1 MITISPE
8 DLASILSFLESRQAE
23 PLSFTRGQVLQNQ
36 DTSREPLL
44 VVSGSVRFLDST
56 QTFGSYTVSIL
67 EAPALIGVSPA
78 FDQLSVD
85 DCIASTDCVAYS
97 LAGCLDDPFIV
108 ELVQRVWSQSITIP
122 EYLFLAAKLR
132 INGYLDSS
140 SSGHNFSFFVDQ
152 CRLSAQVDN
161 AFDLDAV
168 VAFFADHP
176 DRGFVYGQDIT
187 ASIVNLNWPE
197 STPPRLLLWSSRGW
211 PELDSGLTRSVADQS
226 LVSVDPPLPTFSE
239 DDPSPNRSE
248 QVESEVDTSN
258 AYDFAKFEWNKV
270 AETSECPASIISSV
284 LKYYKVPVRKDVVAK
299 ANDFILGCTPKPTLR
314 SYLSVFESIGLDA
327 HLIQSSVSQVNRIPV
342 PSLALQPADDGPEI
356 PVLLV
361 STSSRGITILHPQ
374 QGFRFLSNA
383 EIPTALSGAS
393 QFLHLESGQYTPQ
406 STFGIHWVLP
416 YLSRYKIQLV
426 EVFIASF
433 LTQLFALATPLLFQQ
448 IIDRVIGKGS
458 HDSLPGLAILMVI
471 FAFLEITFSG
481 LRTFQFADV
490 SNRIDISL
498 GSTIVARMLRINA
511 RYFEKRPVG
520 ELSGRLSELDNIRR
534 FLTGTALTVVLDVI
548 FATLYIA
555 VMFFY
560 SVTLTV
566 VILSTVPLLILATVG
581 LTPITQKLLRSRA
594 EAYAKSQSYMVE
606 LLNGI
611 QTIKV
616 QNSLFT
622 ARRKWEELQ
631 LQTINKGF
639 KTVIA
644 NTASNN
650 LLQFINKISAILII
664 SVGSWLVIQNQLTLG
679 ELIAFR
685 IISGYVTQPLL
696 RLASTYQSFQE
707 TSLSVERLADLV
719 NQPLES
725 SPSQD
730 SMLEM
735 PELCGGVKFDSVSF
749 SYSNSTSPQ
758 LAGVSLSIA
767 PGSFVGLVGQSGCGK
782 STLLKLVPRLYSPSS
797 GKVLIDNMD
806 ISKVDLFSLRKQLGF
821 VPQDCL
827 LFEGSIYSNIALE
840 DADAESESV
849 IRASRL
855 ACAHDF
861 IMSLPQ
867 AYSTVVGEKGAG
879 LSGGQRQRI
888 ALARMILSN
897 PKMIILD
904 EATSALDADTERQ
917 VVDNIRKVSA
927 GKTLLMITHRLST
940 IRNADQI
947 IVMDKGRVDCV
958 GTHDELMAMGG
969 RYYVLYQQQFAG
981 GDLV

>member
-1 MITISPE
+1 MIKIAAQELDS
-8 DLASILSFLESRQAE
+8 LLSFLQSKDVDFI
-23 PLSFTRGQVLQNQ
+23 SFDRGQVLQNS
-36 DTSREPLL
+36 DTSSEPLL
-44 VVSGSVRFLDST
+44 ITKGSIRYLDPSK
-56 QTFGSYTVSIL
+56 TFGSFTVSIF
-67 EAPALIGVSPA
+67 EAPVVIGLSPPITK
-78 FDQLSVD
+78 LPVE
-85 DCIASTDCVAYS
+85 DCIASSDCVGYS
-97 LAGCLDDPFIV
+97 LSSLSDESFIHD
-108 ELVQRVWSQSITIP
+108 LRLRLWSNHISVP
-122 EYLFLAAKLR
+122 EYLFLAERLQGKGL
-132 INGYLDSS
+132 L
-140 SSGHNFSFFVDQ
+140 SSGGSSFDFSRFVEQ
-152 CRLSAQVDN
+152 TRLSSQVASVFESDSN
-161 AFDLDAV
+161 YAYY
-168 VAFFADHP
+168 ADV
-176 DRGFVYGQDIT
+176 DDKGFVYGQDINKT
-187 ASIVNLNWPE
+187 IFKRNWPGD
-197 STPPRLLLWSSRGW
+197 SVPPRLILWSSCGW
-211 PELDSGLTRSVADQS
+211 PQSVASPSPTPITGSINSSPQPSLSFTSSSPPSVPDQDS
-226 LVSVDPPLPTFSE
+226 L
-239 DDPSPNRSE
+239 DPSS
-248 QVESEVDTSN
+248 
-258 AYDFAKFEWNKV
+258 AYDAAKFEWQQVSDPNDF
-270 AETSECPASIISSV
+270 PAAIIASV
-284 LKYYKVPVRKDVVAK
+284 LKYYKVPVRKDVVVRACEFINNCSPK
-299 ANDFILGCTPKPTLR
+299 ATLR
-314 SYLSVFESIGLDA
+314 SYLSVFEGLDLDV
-327 HLIQSSVSQVNRIPV
+327 HLITSVVSQVNRIPV
-342 PSLALQPADDGPEI
+342 PSMALLPAANEGGFEI
-356 PVLLV
+356 PVLVV
-361 STSSRGITILHPQ
+361 STSTRGITLLHPQ
-374 QGFRFLSNA
+374 QGFYFLTNSELKAKFAN
-383 EIPTALSGAS
+383 SF
-393 QFLHLESGQYTPQ
+393 QFLHIESGQYTPQ
-406 STFGIHWVLP
+406 STFGIQWVLP

-471 FAFLEITFSG
+471 FAILEITFSG

-498 GSTIVARMLRINA
+498 GSSIVSRMLRINA

-520 ELSGRLSELDNIRR
+520 ELSGRLSELDTIRR

-566 VILSTVPLLILATVG
+566 VILSTVPLLVLATVG
-581 LTPITQKLLRSRA
+581 LTPITQRLLRSRA

-611 QTIKV
+611 QTIKL

-622 ARRKWEELQ
+622 ARRKWEDLQ

-650 LLQFINKISAILII
+650 VLQFINKISAILII

-725 SPSQD
+725 LPMQE

-735 PELCGGVKFDSVSF
+735 PELIGGITFDSVSF
-749 SYSNSTSPQ
+749 SYSSSTSPQ
-758 LAGVSLSIA
+758 LAGVSLAIA

-797 GKVLIDNMD
+797 GKVLVDDID

-840 DADAESESV
+840 DSEVESDRV
-849 IRASRL
+849 IRASQL

-867 AYSTVVGEKGAG
+867 AYSTVVGEKGSG

-940 IRNADQI
+940 IRHADQI

-958 GTHDELMAMGG
+958 GTHDELMALGG
-969 RYYVLYQQQFAG
+969 RYYVLYQQQFSG
-981 GDLV
+981 GEVI

>member
-1 MITISPE
+1 M
-8 DLASILSFLESRQAE
+8 
-23 PLSFTRGQVLQNQ
+23 
-36 DTSREPLL
+36 
-44 VVSGSVRFLDST
+44 
-56 QTFGSYTVSIL
+56 
-67 EAPALIGVSPA
+67 
-78 FDQLSVD
+78 
-85 DCIASTDCVAYS
+85 
-97 LAGCLDDPFIV
+97 
-108 ELVQRVWSQSITIP
+108 
-122 EYLFLAAKLR
+122 
-132 INGYLDSS
+132 
-140 SSGHNFSFFVDQ
+140 
-152 CRLSAQVDN
+152 
-161 AFDLDAV
+161 
-168 VAFFADHP
+168 
-176 DRGFVYGQDIT
+176 
-187 ASIVNLNWPE
+187 
-197 STPPRLLLWSSRGW
+197 
-211 PELDSGLTRSVADQS
+211 
-226 LVSVDPPLPTFSE
+226 
-239 DDPSPNRSE
+239 
-248 QVESEVDTSN
+248 
-258 AYDFAKFEWNKV
+258 
-270 AETSECPASIISSV
+270 
-284 LKYYKVPVRKDVVAK
+284 
-299 ANDFILGCTPKPTLR
+299 
-314 SYLSVFESIGLDA
+314 
-327 HLIQSSVSQVNRIPV
+327 
-342 PSLALQPADDGPEI
+342 
-356 PVLLV
+356 
-361 STSSRGITILHPQ
+361 
-374 QGFRFLSNA
+374 
-383 EIPTALSGAS
+383 
-393 QFLHLESGQYTPQ
+393 
-406 STFGIHWVLP
+406 
-416 YLSRYKIQLV
+416 
-426 EVFIASF
+426 
-433 LTQLFALATPLLFQQ
+433 
-448 IIDRVIGKGS
+448 
-458 HDSLPGLAILMVI
+458 
-471 FAFLEITFSG
+471 
-481 LRTFQFADV
+481 
-490 SNRIDISL
+490 
-498 GSTIVARMLRINA
+498 
-511 RYFEKRPVG
+511 
-520 ELSGRLSELDNIRR
+520 
-534 FLTGTALTVVLDVI
+534 I

-927 GKTLLMITHRLST
+927 DKTLLMITHRLST